1 MNNTIANTFKITKTF
16 STRAVSDIP
25 RDKMIAVIMITTAAM
40 ISMTPPS
47 APNGFDNA
55 LGKTIPNGEMS
66 PLRLAE
72 NPDATK
78 ATAIKYSA
86 KSAQPATQP
95 ENSPNKTL
103 IQE

>member
-1 MNNTIANTFKITKTF
+1 ML
-16 STRAVSDIP
+16 
-25 RDKMIAVIMITTAAM
+25 
-40 ISMTPPS
+40 
-47 APNGFDNA
+47 
-55 LGKTIPNGEMS
+55 LGNTIPNGDTS
-66 PLRLAE
+66 PLKLAE

-86 KSAQPATQP
+86 KVPNQTQP

>member
-16 STRAVSDIP
+16 STRAASVIP
-25 RDKMIAVIMITTAAM
+25 RDKMIAVIMITTAAI
-40 ISMTPPS
+40 ISITPPS

-55 LGKTIPNGEMS
+55 LGNTIPNGDTS
-66 PLRLAE
+66 PLKLAE

>member
-1 MNNTIANTFKITKTF
+1 
-16 STRAVSDIP
+16 
-25 RDKMIAVIMITTAAM
+25 MIAVIMITTAAM

>member
-1 MNNTIANTFKITKTF
+1 
-16 STRAVSDIP
+16 
-25 RDKMIAVIMITTAAM
+25 MIAVIMITTRDN
-40 ISMTPPS
+40 INHTTIT
-47 APNGFDNA
+47 PNGFDNA
-55 LGKTIPNGEMS
+55 LGNTIPNGDTS
-66 PLRLAE
+66 PLKLAE

-78 ATAIKYSA
+78 ATAIKYS